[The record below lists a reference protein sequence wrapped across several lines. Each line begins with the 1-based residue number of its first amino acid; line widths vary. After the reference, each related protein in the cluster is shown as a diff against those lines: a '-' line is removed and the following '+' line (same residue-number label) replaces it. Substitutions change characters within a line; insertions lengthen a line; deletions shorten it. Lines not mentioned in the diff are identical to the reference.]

1 MLCGLS
7 FHQLASA
14 CAQLYLLLDQA
25 LGHRVA
31 QFRLY
36 SQVAVRGEGGFGAI
50 LLCSLVET
58 VIGGSIPPFQ
68 PWSAPHTDISQTLH
82 THAPPLLRTSCEKPC
97 SPPLLLATP
106 AVSTHLAQ
114 TLSVPCSPPA
124 AHSPHE
130 VLWPAAQGTLGS
142 PSLQISLPPQPRCSI
157 FCSDSSPSP
166 LYLVDFSCPGGRAGI
181 FMWCACRCVHTHV
194 ETRGP
199 YRVPS
204 SITQHYFW
212 RNLNQRIDQEVFEGR
227 VCH

>member
-1 MLCGLS
+1 M
-7 FHQLASA
+7 
-14 CAQLYLLLDQA
+14 
-25 LGHRVA
+25 A

-36 SQVAVRGEGGFGAI
+36 SQVAVRGEGGFGTI
-50 LLCSLVET
+50 LLCTLVET

-68 PWSAPHTDISQTLH
+68 PGQHPMLTSARLFTH
-82 THAPPLLRTSCEKPC
+82 THPHYCAHPAKSLARLLC
-97 SPPLLLATP
+97 SWP
-106 AVSTHLAQ
+106 HQ
-114 TLSVPCSPPA
+114 LSVHTLLKPSLCLSPPPA

-142 PSLQISLPPQPRCSI
+142 PSLQISLPPRPRCSI
-157 FCSDSSPSP
+157 SCSDSSPSP
-166 LYLVDFSCPGGRAGI
+166 LYLVDFSCPGGKAGI

-204 SITQHYFW
+204 SITQHY
-212 RNLNQRIDQEVFEGR
+212 VFGGR